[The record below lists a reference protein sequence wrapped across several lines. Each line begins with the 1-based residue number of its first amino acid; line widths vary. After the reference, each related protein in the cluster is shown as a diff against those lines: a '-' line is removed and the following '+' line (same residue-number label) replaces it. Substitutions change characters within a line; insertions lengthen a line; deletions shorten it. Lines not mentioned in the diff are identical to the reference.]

1 MFEHLSKKDR
11 KEIER
16 KHQTVNAGIE
26 GEVESLLNVR
36 YNARMSTGD
45 NLQLFNWSG
54 GKRLKGVRMGYRKQ
68 KVWGRPTKMRMGV
81 LD

>member
-1 MFEHLSKKDR
+1 MFEHLSKNDR
-11 KEIER
+11 KEIAV
-16 KHQTVNAGIE
+16 KHARINAGIE

-68 KVWGRPTKMRMGV
+68 KVWGRPTKMKMGA
-81 LD
+81 LE